1 MADFTLIWPALSSTE
16 SRKFVTL
23 EEIELAKEQ
32 GFVRSHFNQFFC
44 GPNTFY
50 LLHIVCNLNLI
61 FFFFLFFFRLYLYRI
76 YTVCICVCVVYNGL

>member
-32 GFVRSHFNQFFC
+32 GFVRNFNQLFC
-44 GPNTFY
+44 GPKMFY
-50 LLHIVCNLNLI
+50 LLH
-61 FFFFLFFFRLYLYRI
+61 
-76 YTVCICVCVVYNGL
+76 TVCDFSFIFRVCVI

>member
-32 GFVRSHFNQFFC
+32 GFVRSNFN
-44 GPNTFY
+44 
-50 LLHIVCNLNLI
+50 H
-61 FFFFLFFFRLYLYRI
+61 FFLWPKHILSS
-76 YTVCICVCVVYNGL
+76 V

>member
-32 GFVRSHFNQFFC
+32 GFVRSKFHQFFC
-44 GPNTFY
+44 GPNTFH
-50 LLHIVCNLNLI
+50 LLHTVCNFNVI
-61 FFFFLFFFRLYLYRI
+61 SLFFNFRLYLYRI
-76 YTVCICVCVVYNGL
+76 YTVCVFVL